1 METVKM
7 YDIYG
12 GKGAAGPPVLIK
24 EERERK
30 SEDFRN
36 GEMHLFDA
44 TEMFYGALNL
54 DNNLRF

>member
-1 METVKM
+1 M